1 MTDNATYCSNHL
13 AYLRGRLS
21 RVHKQQWIVHNYGNL
36 LRSRENA
43 RVLEIGPGF
52 GELLE
57 ILARDFRMRSVRAI
71 DISEEVVR
79 LCNGILPGSTTKIDD
94 PVDHLED
101 HKDAYDIIFMLQ
113 VLEHIPKD
121 RVMDLLRA
129 LRGALASGGMAVIE
143 VPNMSNALIG
153 SHMHYSDWTH
163 DCGFTEVSLHHVL
176 AEAGFSRI
184 SISGLKV
191 PPSSLGR
198 MIQGGLVKLLDGMM
212 SMAFRVYGPSRRVLL
227 SPVIFA
233 IVGENQGLPKT

>member
-1 MTDNATYCSNHL
+1 MTNNGMYCSSHL

-21 RVHKQQWIVHNYGNL
+21 RDHKRQWIVHNYGNV

-57 ILARDFRMRSVRAI
+57 ILVRDFGMQSVRAI

-79 LCNGILPGSTTKIDD
+79 LCNRIVPGSTAKIDD
-94 PVDHLED
+94 PMEHLEN
-101 HKDAYDIIFMLQ
+101 HKGAYDIIFMLQ

-121 RVMDLLRA
+121 RVPGLLRA

-143 VPNMSNALIG
+143 VPNMANPLIG
-153 SHMHYSDWTH
+153 SHMLYSDWTH
-163 DCGFTEVSLHHVL
+163 NCGFTQVSLHHVL

-212 SMAFRVYGPSRRVLL
+212 SVAFRVYWPSRKVLL
-227 SPVIFA
+227 SPVIRA
-233 IVGENQGLPKT
+233 IAGENPGRLKT